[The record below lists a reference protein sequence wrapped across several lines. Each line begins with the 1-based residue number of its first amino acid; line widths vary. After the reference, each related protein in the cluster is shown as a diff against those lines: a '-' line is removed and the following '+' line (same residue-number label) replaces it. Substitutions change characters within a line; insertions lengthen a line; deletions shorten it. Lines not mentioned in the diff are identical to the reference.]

1 MEHTNAALHQQAISP
16 NGLTTIVAGPAD
28 AEIDVI
34 FVHGFTGDPQR
45 TWTLKNRHS
54 LARGE
59 DAGASEQRP
68 KKVRRIMPF
77 TDARRHS
84 DGSTAVYWPRDL
96 VPDVLPDARVM
107 TYGYDTHIRHTTFGP
122 ALSKNQVYDIAWDF
136 LQEITAQRQNCP
148 TRPILFVAHSLGGI
162 VVKEALRRSS
172 GCYMGHSHLDNV
184 FTATVGIIFFGT
196 PHRGSEPRGLIKSI
210 AESLAKI
217 LGYRANEQI
226 IDTLLPT
233 SERLRELRDEFG
245 PLAHRRG
252 WMIHSFQEQLGIAVL
267 NGDKV
272 VEDMSSSMDLPAIET
287 TQHINRNHM
296 EMCRFSGPDD
306 IEFKKVASVLTRIA
320 AGSRALDR
328 EIDEAGPGS
337 LSKAD
342 RKILLKTLGFD
353 RIDARRLAI
362 KASHPKTCQ
371 WLLEQPEYL
380 DWTNASKL
388 TAHHGFL
395 WIRGHAGTGK
405 SMLMR
410 FALDR
415 ERKKKD
421 KIVISFFFNARG
433 YELERST
440 LGMYRSLLLQI
451 LEKAPRLQKVFD
463 VLALTVAPSD
473 GHEWS
478 IESLKTVLQ
487 QAVLE
492 LGGTAL
498 VCYIDALDEC
508 NETQISDMLSFFE
521 IMSREATVTHGIN
534 LRVCLSSRHFP
545 AFDITTGL
553 KFDLEGQQGHSQDI
567 ENYVDSEL
575 KLMGYD
581 DAAQLRLDVKAKA
594 KGVFMWAALVIDLLN
609 KEYNRGR
616 LSSLRD
622 VLSRIP
628 SGLHSLIHDIMT
640 REDQENDNLLLCIQ
654 WLLFSRRP
662 LRLEEL
668 YHVITACAAFKTDT
682 ENQPVGQG
690 IALPT
695 ADIMRKLIVDSSK
708 GLVEVAPSIP
718 PTVQFIHESVRNY
731 LLDEGGLTQLWP
743 ALQDGPGPEG
753 QSHERLKISCLAIL
767 KAYKIDDSIRD
778 ALLLKTSSSEYH
790 TRRDD
795 ILKSSPL
802 LHYAVT
808 SLLYHADKAQKCG
821 TSQVVFLEMLGADL
835 ERFITVTDL
844 FEHREVRRHTLQAPL
859 LYLLAEANCPNLC
872 RAHPDPWC
880 FLQMTTERHHCP
892 LFAARAVGNDTV
904 VAAFLE
910 FHATTTPRCGR
921 PGPIRD
927 LLHQYFDEV
936 RDRPRIERDFT
947 VRGNVAQA
955 WSKILDSGDETLL
968 FILLT
973 TSHVPWPEFFTEPIF
988 TREGELPPRTQ
999 AFLRAASRGQI
1010 SLVKLLIALGHVEPD
1025 VRDMEGMTALS
1036 WASKH
1041 GRVDIISFL
1050 LSTGRVDANSL
1061 DEDQRTPLWWA
1072 ARAGHVSV
1080 VRLLHREA
1088 AAWLDAKDRQGWPPL
1103 AWAADLGHFDVV
1115 RYLVESGE
1123 VQVDRPDSEGWTPLM
1138 WSASKGRLEVVR
1150 YLVATG
1156 NVNVEAKEEDGMT
1169 PLHIAVRDN
1178 RLPTVRF
1185 LIDQVAADPG
1195 TTDLTGR
1202 NPLLHVTEITES
1214 ASGIK
1219 PVALI
1224 LLATGKCDPRA
1235 VDQKGDSAISV
1246 ARRRRI
1252 EDPKKWTEL
1261 LELYEEPRLT

>member
-498 VCYIDALDEC
+498 
-508 NETQISDMLSFFE
+508 TQISDMLSFFE

-844 FEHREVRRHTLQAPL
+844 FEHREVL
-859 LYLLAEANCPNLC
+859 
-872 RAHPDPWC
+872 
-880 FLQMTTERHHCP
+880 
-892 LFAARAVGNDTV
+892 
-904 VAAFLE
+904 
-910 FHATTTPRCGR
+910 
-921 PGPIRD
+921 
-927 LLHQYFDEV
+927 
-936 RDRPRIERDFT
+936 
-947 VRGNVAQA
+947 
-955 WSKILDSGDETLL
+955 
-968 FILLT
+968 
-973 TSHVPWPEFFTEPIF
+973 
-988 TREGELPPRTQ
+988 
-999 AFLRAASRGQI
+999 
-1010 SLVKLLIALGHVEPD
+1010 
-1025 VRDMEGMTALS
+1025 
-1036 WASKH
+1036 
-1041 GRVDIISFL
+1041 
-1050 LSTGRVDANSL
+1050 DANSL